1 MTLLGLSKYSQAFQK
16 LPLTK
21 FCDMSMSPPGPK
33 YVIPWSNFLLGKSQ
47 VQYNT
52 MHFHKHIIFWKT
64 STTPHEICLFGFFF
78 FFTSKSC
85 KDLLN
90 NVVDIVLLY
99 THTHTCTRVHTHT
112 HPHTHSLS
120 FSHTHTHT
128 QTHTYDFSRPAFC
141 FLLSYF
147 KTSQVF
153 NDLIIP
159 AYLKIELILFFGSWN
174 LKKLRKTLRRTR
186 GLGARTMRR
195 ISASEPGDRASVI
208 SNTCPIQI
216 FTLLQNKQ
224 LQQRKKISIT

>member
-1 MTLLGLSKYSQAFQK
+1 MTLLGLSKYSQAFQN

-64 STTPHEICLFGFFF
+64 STTPHEICLFVVFFS
-78 FFTSKSC
+78 TSKFC

-90 NVVDIVLLY
+90 NVVAIVLLY
-99 THTHTCTRVHTHT
+99 THTHTCTRVNTHTHT
-112 HPHTHSLS
+112 LSLS
-120 FSHTHTHT
+120 FSLTYTHTHISMT
-128 QTHTYDFSRPAFC
+128 FPDLHSVSRYHILR
-141 FLLSYF
+141 LLKS
-147 KTSQVF
+147 
-153 NDLIIP
+153 LIP